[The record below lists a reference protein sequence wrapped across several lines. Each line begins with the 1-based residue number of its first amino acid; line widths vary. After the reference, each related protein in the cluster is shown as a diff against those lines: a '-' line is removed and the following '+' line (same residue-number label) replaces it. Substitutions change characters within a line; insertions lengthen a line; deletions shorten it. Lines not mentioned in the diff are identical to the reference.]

1 MMATLHKGKERALDA
16 VDSDSDSESYSK
28 EYLDGLLEKAR
39 NAAISSQEADQTHEN
54 EEEIMFIDKQDRD
67 T

>member
-1 MMATLHKGKERALDA
+1 MAALHKGKERASDA
-16 VDSDSDSESYSK
+16 VDSDSDLEPYSK

-39 NAAISSQEADQTHEN
+39 NEATLSQEADQNHEN

>member
-1 MMATLHKGKERALDA
+1 MAALHKGNERASDA
-16 VDSDSDSESYSK
+16 EDSDSDLEPYSK

-39 NAAISSQEADQTHEN
+39 NEATPSHDADQTHED